1 MNFIKTWKNSSLLV
15 IKKCFKNWQ
24 TKVLVDAD
32 QVDDPL
38 ESIGTRVPYVRSSE
52 TDV

>member
-1 MNFIKTWKNSSLLV
+1 MLV
-15 IKKCFKNWQ
+15 N
-24 TKVLVDAD
+24 AD

-38 ESIGTRVPYVRSSE
+38 ESIGTRVPYFRSSE